1 MKQNKK
7 TSLMTI
13 KKKKKPTIANLVR
26 TVAGKKKKI
35 NYYKR
40 YIEFL
45 SEIIARQDF
54 CLKEILKDNS
64 EFMKNITRATG
75 GDELPMWANVGIED
89 YKRSMSIVDI
99 ALLTNNKYFSD
110 AIKRKIQDIND
121 KHAGNARTI
130 YRGLFGYNAWSPLTG
145 TKLNTVKLGNK
156 TYEVVVATGNKHKF
170 DVFAKLAAPYGINL
184 VAKSS
189 LKNLPDVK
197 EDGDTYEANAIK
209 KAMEISRETRGWVI
223 ADDSG
228 LELDHYGIPGVRSSR
243 FAGDNATDADNRN
256 KLKKYLK
263 DNGLISA
270 WILKKSKLGASYK
283 CTIAV
288 AYRGTLVRTF
298 TGSMHGHITPNE
310 AGSNGFSYDSM
321 FVPDGFARTIAQMS
335 EEEVNEI
342 SHRAIAFKRFLV
354 WWKEISFQRK

>member
-7 TSLMTI
+7 TSLMTT
-13 KKKKKPTIANLVR
+13 KKNPTIENLVR

-40 YIEFL
+40 YIKFL

-54 CLKEILKDNS
+54 CLKELLKDNS
-64 EFMKNITRATG
+64 EFMKNVTRANG
-75 GDELPMWANVGIED
+75 VDALPMWASLGIED

-110 AIKRKIQDIND
+110 AIKRKIQDINTE
-121 KHAGNARTI
+121 HYTNAKNM
-130 YRGLFGYNAWSPLTG
+130 YRSMFGHNAWSPLTG
-145 TKLNTVKLGNK
+145 SKLHTVKLGNK

-170 DVFAKLAAPYGINL
+170 KVFAKLAEPYGINL

-189 LKNLPDVK
+189 LINLPDVK

-209 KAMEISRETRGWVI
+209 KAVEISKETRGWVI

-228 LELDHYGIPGVRSSR
+228 LELDYYGIPGVRSSR
-243 FAGDNATDADNRN
+243 FAGDNATDEDNRK

-270 WILKKSKLGASYK
+270 WIFNKSKLGASYK

-310 AGSNGFSYDSM
+310 TGSNGFSYDSM
-321 FVPDGFARTIAQMS
+321 FVPDGFARTVAQMS